1 MELSNIISNVMQ
13 IPKAK
18 IGNISVLK
26 KGMTNQSFLFSYENE
41 QYILR
46 IPGVGT
52 EVLIDRKYEAEVY
65 SFLENKGICD
75 HIIYFD
81 ADNG

>member
-26 KGMTNQSFLFSYENE
+26 KGMTNQSFYFLMKMNNIFFEFPVWE
-41 QYILR
+41 QR
-46 IPGVGT
+46 
-52 EVLIDRKYEAEVY
+52 
-65 SFLENKGICD
+65 C
-75 HIIYFD
+75 
-81 ADNG
+81 

>member
-52 EVLIDRKYEAEVY
+52 EVLLDSKRQ
-65 SFLENKGICD
+65 
-75 HIIYFD
+75 IIQR
-81 ADNG
+81 

>member
-46 IPGVGT
+46 IPVW
-52 EVLIDRKYEAEVY
+52 EQR
-65 SFLENKGICD
+65 CC
-75 HIIYFD
+75 
-81 ADNG
+81 

>member
-52 EVLIDRKYEAEVY
+52 EVLLDRKDEAEVY
-65 SFLENKGICD
+65 SLLENKGKRQILRL
-75 HIIYFD
+75 
-81 ADNG
+81 G

>member
-26 KGMTNQSFLFSYENE
+26 KRNDKPVFFIFL
-41 QYILR
+41 
-46 IPGVGT
+46 
-52 EVLIDRKYEAEVY
+52 
-65 SFLENKGICD
+65 
-75 HIIYFD
+75 
-81 ADNG
+81 

>member
-26 KGMTNQSFLFSYENE
+26 RNDKPVFFIFL
-41 QYILR
+41 
-46 IPGVGT
+46 
-52 EVLIDRKYEAEVY
+52 
-65 SFLENKGICD
+65 
-75 HIIYFD
+75 
-81 ADNG
+81 